1 MGNSKTFQL
10 IAGVIFAIVAVMHLS
25 RIIFGWQ
32 VVLGEWTL
40 PVWISYFGLVVAGFL
55 AYQGL
60 TLSKK
65 S

>member
-1 MGNSKTFQL
+1 MNSKTFQL
-10 IAGVIFAIVAVMHLS
+10 VAGVIFAVVAVLHLS
-25 RIIFGWQ
+25 RIVFGWQ

-40 PVWISYFGLVVAGFL
+40 PAWISYFGLIAAGFL